1 MAQKLGKEIESKA
14 QQALFHL
21 LLDLLQNKSLWYT
34 VAWQILFVNSFN
46 ATYDNEGWEDLN
58 FKNVM
63 LGHFD
68 LLFTGNYTFPLLRV
82 SNIRSRIILSFYRG
96 EKKIFLMYEHVH

>member
-63 LGHFD
+63 LGHFAYY
-68 LLFTGNYTFPLLRV
+68 LQAITLSLCYGLV
-82 SNIRSRIILSFYRG
+82 ILDQ
-96 EKKIFLMYEHVH
+96 E